1 MDDTMVKRMSSL
13 TVGQEHTEL
22 KVFLTFQFSGAIG
35 LLAVL
40 LTALFA
46 PKVYRHFTW
55 LNFCISWLI
64 YCISYTLLA
73 FSGQQTRPEPPAYP
87 LCLSQAALIY
97 AAPVLVAMSTF
108 SLVLQLLF
116 TLTNALRP
124 PPKGTQPKELLRNAF
139 LLVSPYILWLGFIIA
154 ILVIGTK
161 DPKDVRRS
169 AGLVYCTI
177 KTGTPGNITAVCVAA
192 ILLVMVGLDIYI
204 GAVLYKNWRALRG
217 SDRPGQIPFSLILRV
232 AIFSFFCVVG
242 IGCAFVFLSNV
253 SAFAGN
259 TIIALMPLIAFLVF
273 GTQRVSAWAA
283 DIFERGVYTCDRVRT
298 SSAYGSSGGVEDALR
313 PLTGPSCPPL
323 FYTCIYPLGRVPTTP
338 CTIAAMTMLFD

>member
-1 MDDTMVKRMSSL
+1 MVATVVKRMSSL

-55 LNFCISWLI
+55 LNFCITWLI

-73 FSGQQTRPEPPAYP
+73 FSGQQTRPEPPVFP
-87 LCLSQAALIY
+87 LCLSQASLIY

-116 TLTNALRP
+116 TLTNALKP
-124 PPKGTQPKELLRNAF
+124 PPKGTQPKDFMRNAF
-139 LLVSPYILWLGFIIA
+139 LLGAPYVLWLGFIIT
-154 ILVIGTK
+154 ILVIGTRHPESVK
-161 DPKDVRRS
+161 R
-169 AGLVYCTI
+169 AGGLVYCTI
-177 KTGTPGNITAVCVAA
+177 KTGTPGNVTAVCVAA
-192 ILLVMVGLDIYI
+192 ILLIMVGLDVYI
-204 GAVLYKNWRALRG
+204 GAVLFKNWRALRG

-253 SAFAGN
+253 SSFAGN

-273 GTQRVSAWAA
+273 GTQR
-283 DIFERGVYTCDRVRT
+283 DILSVW
-298 SSAYGSSGGVEDALR
+298 
-313 PLTGPSCPPL
+313 L
-323 FYTCIYPLGRVPTTP
+323 FWRR
-338 CTIAAMTMLFD
+338 